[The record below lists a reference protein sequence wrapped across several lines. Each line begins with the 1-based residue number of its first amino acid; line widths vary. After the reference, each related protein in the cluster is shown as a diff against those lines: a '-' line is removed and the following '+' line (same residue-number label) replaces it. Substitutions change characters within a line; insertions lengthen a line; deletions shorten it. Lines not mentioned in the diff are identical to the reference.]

1 MVLGVAIL
9 LLVKIVMLVVVMR
22 MSVLFSL
29 KCSLVSYPS
38 SSLELL
44 DAVFAG
50 RSLLVR
56 LRSSVGS
63 GSLRVQNGYFR
74 CNHGD

>member
-1 MVLGVAIL
+1 MVLGAMIL
-9 LLVKIVMLVVVMR
+9 LLVKIRML
-22 MSVLFSL
+22 VLFSL
-29 KCSLVSYPS
+29 KCSLVSHPS

>member
-1 MVLGVAIL
+1 MVLGAMIL
-9 LLVKIVMLVVVMR
+9 LLVKIRML
-22 MSVLFSL
+22 VLFSL

-63 GSLRVQNGYFR
+63 GSLRVQNDYFR

>member
-1 MVLGVAIL
+1 MVLGAMIL
-9 LLVKIVMLVVVMR
+9 LLVKIVMLVVVIR
-22 MSVLFSL
+22 MLVLFSL
-29 KCSLVSYPS
+29 KCSLVSHPS

-44 DAVFAG
+44 DAVFEG